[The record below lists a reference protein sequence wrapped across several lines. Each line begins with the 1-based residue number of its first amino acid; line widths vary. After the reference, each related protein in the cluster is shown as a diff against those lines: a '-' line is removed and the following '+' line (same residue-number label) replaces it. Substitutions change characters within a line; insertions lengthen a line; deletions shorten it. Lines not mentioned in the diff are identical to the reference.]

1 MKSKRGFLLASETL
15 KIVIAVICIGFLVYF
30 LVSLYLTSKSS
41 KDLEFAKESL
51 SYLVDEIKGGKIE
64 IEIYNPKNWVIGIW
78 PHEVDVG
85 GVFGIWTTREERI
98 PKSCSNIGWEN
109 CICICKSDNPDECD
123 NNGVCLENT
132 FEIDIE
138 NKSIQISKVPFT
150 IEIKDNVIIKE

>member
-1 MKSKRGFLLASETL
+1 MKNKRGFLLASETL

-30 LVSLYLTSKSS
+30 LVSLYLTSKNS

-51 SYLVDEIKGGKIE
+51 NYLADEIKDGKTE
-64 IEIYNPKNWVIGIW
+64 IEIYNPKDWVISVW
-78 PHEVDVG
+78 PHDTTNYFLFIET
-85 GVFGIWTTREERI
+85 GVTKGL
-98 PKSCSNIGWEN
+98 PKSCSNIGWGN
-109 CICICKSDNPDECD
+109 CICICKNDHQDECD